1 MKFLFKPL
9 IAVIICTFAL
19 FLSIVSGCTNIAPP
33 DELEIDYSIGD
44 WNDGGDYESHPDS
57 VRNMTHADSI
67 RFGYIKN

>member
-9 IAVIICTFAL
+9 SAVIICTFAL
-19 FLSIVSGCTNIAPP
+19 LLSIVSGCTNIAPP
-33 DELEIDYSIGD
+33 NEGETDYSIGD
-44 WNDGGDYESHPDS
+44 WDDGGEYESHSDS